1 MVRKVISFICFIIV
15 LKTTAKRTKQKTNKY
30 TSDDMQIE
38 IVKVMSMHILR
49 EMSRSIQRTPFFSV
63 MVDKTTDAANIEQ
76 VVICLRWVSET
87 LAVHEDFIGLY
98 EVAST
103 GAEMIYFTI
112 RDVLLRLNL
121 PISKARKLG
130 FVDVTEDQCYVV
142 KQFLKGSDLF
152 VSLPTGSGKS
162 LCYWLLPGLCDTF
175 RGKSTALEHT
185 RDIEMKSRIQ
195 GVAAQMATFNFY
207 FGSSLALYS
216 FYATLT
222 TSASHCKQKTC
233 QQQKDRLLQLRQNST
248 LKAMCN
254 DDGFWQRV
262 TTMAKNL
269 DIPDPELPHRRKSPC
284 WHDDGCAPAFPLTG
298 YKMYEKV
305 EMLLLKA
312 AASKPY
318 VEELKHVLTFYGD
331 DFDPLQ
337 LSTQLEVLS
346 NYFSSKDKVVLSD
359 IIEFFQTSSSGQM
372 ELLSQVTKLV
382 SLLLVMPATN
392 AEINDL
398 EADDRDD
405 DDDTDINAEEVSVN
419 ANEVADYTID
429 VEEDDKKAEED
440 QDEGEE
446 DDENGN
452 L

>member
-1 MVRKVISFICFIIV
+1 
-15 LKTTAKRTKQKTNKY
+15 
-30 TSDDMQIE
+30 
-38 IVKVMSMHILR
+38 
-49 EMSRSIQRTPFFSV
+49 
-63 MVDKTTDAANIEQ
+63 
-76 VVICLRWVSET
+76 
-87 LAVHEDFIGLY
+87 
-98 EVAST
+98 
-103 GAEMIYFTI
+103 
-112 RDVLLRLNL
+112 
-121 PISKARKLG
+121 
-130 FVDVTEDQCYVV
+130 
-142 KQFLKGSDLF
+142 
-152 VSLPTGSGKS
+152 
-162 LCYWLLPGLCDTF
+162 
-175 RGKSTALEHT
+175 
-185 RDIEMKSRIQ
+185 MKSRIQ

-248 LKAMCN
+248 LKAMRN

-284 WHDDGCAPAFPLTG
+284 WHDDGCAPAFPLTVKDHYRAICFEALDLITFCIDDRFNQQG

-359 IIEFFQTSSSGQM
+359 IIEFFQTSSSGQL

-392 AEINDL
+392 AESERSFSAVRQIKSYLRSTMSQQQLNHL
-398 EADDRDD
+398 MVLHVHSVHTDRLNLVD
-405 DDDTDINAEEVSVN
+405 V
-419 ANEVADYTID
+419 ANEFIADNKHRRQVFGHEFKETD
-429 VEEDDKKAEED
+429 
-440 QDEGEE
+440 
-446 DDENGN
+446 